1 MAAPIAATL
10 VLRTK
15 QFSAGI
21 SKATKG
27 VGALGGALG
36 KLGGIIG
43 KITLAFTALAG
54 IFAALVLRQA
64 ALIDRIGK
72 VAKVT
77 GVAAETL
84 QKFSFAAELAGVSTD
99 QAEVA
104 LRRFSRR
111 LGEAQKNTGEL
122 APTLRRLGID
132 LKDNNGEFKSAEQV
146 LFELADAIKDTEGAS
161 ARLSIAFKAFDSE
174 GAELVNVLNQGGDA
188 MREVFQRAQDL
199 GAVLSTSA
207 IQGVENFNDGLTELR
222 TVINGVANV
231 FVAALAPALTKA
243 TLDFTNFLVALGK
256 EKGSIEDLGNFLKNE
271 FLDILANV
279 VVVFGKL
286 ANMVIAVTNSI
297 VGLARKVKVPGLP
310 ELSKDA
316 KEAQERLEFLEKAMQ
331 AFEGGGFIGRGA
343 GNDISNVKRAIILLE
358 KAGEDV
364 SKFQKRIDDIG
375 FFAGLFGNEETKAL
389 QQEVGDLIDSLIKD
403 MEGKTGEFGFFD
415 VEGLKDY
422 ILSLKDVKTEIEK
435 TNPPT
440 EKQFSL
446 WQSITEA
453 LKNAGTSIASFNE
466 QILDMEQILENVATR
481 LGTPLERLSKT
492 LEDGLVKGVEIFEDT
507 LTDAILTGKASFSDL
522 GDHIKKVLAKALVQ
536 KFISGPILSIFGL
549 ADGGPA
555 KAGQPYIVGEEGP
568 ELFVPKQS
576 GTVIPNDEMSSG
588 GGMGIGGTTVNYNI
602 NAIDTRSFQ
611 ERLAENPEFLFNVTR
626 VGSRRQPA

>member
-1 MAAPIAATL
+1 
-10 VLRTK
+10 
-15 QFSAGI
+15 
-21 SKATKG
+21 
-27 VGALGGALG
+27 
-36 KLGGIIG
+36 
-43 KITLAFTALAG
+43 
-54 IFAALVLRQA
+54 
-64 ALIDRIGK
+64 
-72 VAKVT
+72 
-77 GVAAETL
+77 
-84 QKFSFAAELAGVSTD
+84 
-99 QAEVA
+99 
-104 LRRFSRR
+104 
-111 LGEAQKNTGEL
+111 
-122 APTLRRLGID
+122 
-132 LKDNNGEFKSAEQV
+132 
-146 LFELADAIKDTEGAS
+146 
-161 ARLSIAFKAFDSE
+161 
-174 GAELVNVLNQGGDA
+174 
-188 MREVFQRAQDL
+188 
-199 GAVLSTSA
+199 
-207 IQGVENFNDGLTELR
+207 
-222 TVINGVANV
+222 
-231 FVAALAPALTKA
+231 LAPALTKA

-481 LGTPLERLSKT
+481 LGTPLER
-492 LEDGLVKGVEIFEDT
+492 
-507 LTDAILTGKASFSDL
+507 
-522 GDHIKKVLAKALVQ
+522 
-536 KFISGPILSIFGL
+536 
-549 ADGGPA
+549 
-555 KAGQPYIVGEEGP
+555 
-568 ELFVPKQS
+568 
-576 GTVIPNDEMSSG
+576 
-588 GGMGIGGTTVNYNI
+588 
-602 NAIDTRSFQ
+602 
-611 ERLAENPEFLFNVTR
+611 
-626 VGSRRQPA
+626 

>member
-1 MAAPIAATL
+1 
-10 VLRTK
+10 
-15 QFSAGI
+15 
-21 SKATKG
+21 
-27 VGALGGALG
+27 
-36 KLGGIIG
+36 
-43 KITLAFTALAG
+43 
-54 IFAALVLRQA
+54 
-64 ALIDRIGK
+64 
-72 VAKVT
+72 
-77 GVAAETL
+77 
-84 QKFSFAAELAGVSTD
+84 
-99 QAEVA
+99 
-104 LRRFSRR
+104 
-111 LGEAQKNTGEL
+111 
-122 APTLRRLGID
+122 
-132 LKDNNGEFKSAEQV
+132 
-146 LFELADAIKDTEGAS
+146 
-161 ARLSIAFKAFDSE
+161 
-174 GAELVNVLNQGGDA
+174 
-188 MREVFQRAQDL
+188 
-199 GAVLSTSA
+199 
-207 IQGVENFNDGLTELR
+207 
-222 TVINGVANV
+222 
-231 FVAALAPALTKA
+231 
-243 TLDFTNFLVALGK
+243 
-256 EKGSIEDLGNFLKNE
+256 
-271 FLDILANV
+271 
-279 VVVFGKL
+279 
-286 ANMVIAVTNSI
+286 
-297 VGLARKVKVPGLP
+297 
-310 ELSKDA
+310 
-316 KEAQERLEFLEKAMQ
+316 
-331 AFEGGGFIGRGA
+331 
-343 GNDISNVKRAIILLE
+343 
-358 KAGEDV
+358 
-364 SKFQKRIDDIG
+364 
-375 FFAGLFGNEETKAL
+375 
-389 QQEVGDLIDSLIKD
+389 SLIKD

-492 LEDGLVKGVEIFEDT
+492 IEDGLVKGVEIFEDT